1 MLAVAIML
9 SAMMYGQVA
18 VRYDYRWVEITETGN
33 VWGAS
38 PDSASRWI
46 KVDQDLRKDMD
57 PSLRMAMRLVQG
69 YEDLGW
75 ELFNVEMAKEK
86 FFFLRKQQD
95 R

>member
-1 MLAVAIML
+1 M
-9 SAMMYGQVA
+9 SASLLMYGQVA
-18 VRYDYRWVEITETGN
+18 VRYDYRWVEVTETGN
-33 VWGAS
+33 VWVAS

-46 KVDQDLRKDMD
+46 KVDQDIRKDMD
-57 PSLRMAMRLVQG
+57 PSLRMAMRLVQE
-69 YEDLGW
+69 YESQGW